1 MNFVYL
7 NTTTSGTTPAS
18 QLNTDGRAI
27 VLKKLIIGN
36 PVTAGNLTVHYTNV
50 ALANDTTTI
59 AFKMT
64 LPTFSTTNV
73 NNTQPIVIDFTTGL
87 NAGVGEN
94 GLSLSNGGSV
104 VLDQAMQVTALF
116 DYASE

>member
-1 MNFVYL
+1 MQFVYL

-27 VLKKLIIGN
+27 TLKKLIIGN

-59 AFKMT
+59 AAKIT

-73 NNTQPIVIDFTTGL
+73 NPSQPITVDFSTLG
-87 NAGVGEN
+87 NSGVAED
-94 GLSLSNGGSV
+94 GLSLSNGGSI